1 MWTVPEEPSEDGD
14 DHLPPGDLKSYYDP
28 TSQQSHTQEMVELT
42 SSGSQD
48 VNSKKEAT
56 EKQVVEAMV
65 VPAEDEF
72 EEEEDHQQEDIEA
85 NSQQQ
90 SSNFPD
96 GGSRAWLV
104 VLGVCGSHSSSFH
117 CPNLTIVFL

>member
-1 MWTVPEEPSEDGD
+1 MLWTVFEESSEDGD
-14 DHLPPGDLKSYYDP
+14 DHYDRSPPGDLESYYDLA
-28 TSQQSHTQEMVELT
+28 SQQSHTQEMVELT

-96 GGSRAWLV
+96 GGLRAWLV
-104 VLGVCGSHSSSFH
+104 VLGVCGSHSS
-117 CPNLTIVFL
+117 

>member
-1 MWTVPEEPSEDGD
+1 MLWTVFEESSEDGD
-14 DHLPPGDLKSYYDP
+14 DHYDRPPPGDLESYYDLA
-28 TSQQSHTQEMVELT
+28 SQQSHTQEMVELT

-72 EEEEDHQQEDIEA
+72 EEEDHQQEDIEA

-104 VLGVCGSHSSSFH
+104 VLGTFFSAFASLVE
-117 CPNLTIVFL
+117 